1 MKHTDAFRK
10 ALDILEFK
18 KGIHALA
25 DIVDRLDT
33 GLTLVFPN
41 SDGTKRK
48 GKLPQIIQ
56 DESAVSICDCHSVD
70 VVPVVPTNREDFRK
84 WYETWSKTPQ
94 CYHCNL
100 PSDFRPS
107 DCQIEKLWHVI
118 HDPIPSGL
126 NPSQEL
132 KT

>member
-1 MKHTDAFRK
+1 MKHTDAFRI
-10 ALDILEFK
+10 ALDLLEFR

-25 DIVDRLDT
+25 DIVDSLDT
-33 GLTLVFPN
+33 GLTLVFRNP
-41 SDGTKRK
+41 DGTEREAKIS
-48 GKLPQIIQ
+48 QINQ

-84 WYETWSKTPQ
+84 WYEAWSKTPQ
-94 CYHCNL
+94 CHHCNL

-118 HDPIPSGL
+118 HDPISPSP
-126 NPSQEL
+126 NPSHG
-132 KT
+132 